1 MATFYHAS
9 VPRAAWL
16 AAPVHHTER
25 RLDCPTRRG
34 SGATGDASDDVAA
47 HGRAAGEG
55 LMSALAPPVL
65 PSHAQAHA
73 VDTGRALLWRLIL
86 IYLSASSVAVAL
98 TLLLGLLGL
107 EFTARQWVTFW
118 MAVPF
123 GVTFYTSID
132 IVVVRGHLAPLTPVL
147 AALDRGERPRDMA
160 IAAALVRALNLPQ
173 YSAVRVTVL
182 HGPMAVVSL
191 CGVIY
196 VLNTFFNAGIAI
208 WQLVALGT
216 MILLFASPAHAIF
229 EYFAVSRTVE
239 PIVERLSRALGGPI
253 PAAEQAKLISVPLRN
268 KLLYLAIFVSSLP
281 LIFSAV
287 SFLYKFDRMV
297 SAHGFAVPSAE
308 MASLYIWGAG
318 VVGVCIF
325 GAISM
330 AVLTASEVSRSAA
343 RLIEAM
349 RRVESGRLDEARV
362 EVLSTD
368 EYADLNRGF
377 GLMLT
382 SLLEEQQILEVTQNL
397 AGELLLEVLI
407 ARIMAATTQLL
418 GAERASL
425 FIYDDK
431 TEELFTIYADGLET
445 RQIRL
450 PSNRGIAGAVFTT
463 GRTETITDPY
473 ADARFNPEIDRRTGF
488 TTRSIL
494 CVPITN
500 KAGAR
505 MGVAQALNK
514 RDGGFTTKDEARL
527 KAFAAQIAVSLENAK
542 LFDDVLNMKNYNE
555 SILKSTSNGIVTAD
569 ADGRIVTANDA
580 AESLLGL
587 SRDVLIGRC
596 ANDLFSGSHRWIADS
611 LAKTRATGEIDMAI
625 DAEVARGD
633 GGVATV
639 NLTAT
644 PLIDVNEARIGSMMV
659 LEDVTEEKRVR
670 STMSRYMSKEVAD
683 QLLSAGELELGGKEQ
698 KVTVMFSD
706 VRGFTSIAEA
716 LGPRETVSLLNQYF
730 TEMVDVIFKNGG
742 ILDKYMGDGI
752 MALFGAPFIGLNDA
766 DNALAAADEMM
777 ARLAELNARRV
788 ADGQVALDIGI
799 GFSTGATVI
808 GNIGSVRRME
818 YTVIGDAVNLASRL
832 EGATKQYGAKIILSE
847 MTVRDLRRPA
857 TLRELD
863 LIRVKGKDRPVAVY
877 ESLGHRAHE
886 PALPALL
893 ELHAAGISA
902 YRARDWTAAR
912 GAFDAAM
919 ELYPTDGP
927 ASVYRRRCDPL
938 CTTPPAEGW
947 DGVWNLTE
955 K

>member
-1 MATFYHAS
+1 VS
-9 VPRAAWL
+9 SSR
-16 AAPVHHTER
+16 
-25 RLDCPTRRG
+25 
-34 SGATGDASDDVAA
+34 
-47 HGRAAGEG
+47 
-55 LMSALAPPVL
+55 
-65 PSHAQAHA
+65 AQAPL
-73 VDTGRALLWRLIL
+73 VDSGRSLLWRLIF
-86 IYLSASSVAVAL
+86 IYLSATAVATSL

-107 EFTARQWVTFW
+107 EFAPRQWVTFW

-123 GVTFYTSID
+123 AVTFFTSVDVLVI
-132 IVVVRGHLAPLTPVL
+132 RRTLTPLAPVL
-147 AALDRGERPRDMA
+147 AALDRGDRPDDEA
-160 IAAALVRALNLPQ
+160 LGAALVRALNLPQ
-173 YSAVRVTVL
+173 YSAMRVTTL
-182 HGPMAVVSL
+182 HGPMATLSVV
-191 CGVIY
+191 GTVY
-196 VLNTFFNAGIAI
+196 TLNTFFGAGIAN

-239 PIVERLSRALGGPI
+239 PIVERLSRALAGPI
-253 PAAEQAKLISVPLRN
+253 PAAQQAKLISVPLRN

-297 SAHGFAVPSAE
+297 TAHGFAIPRDE
-308 MASLYIWGAG
+308 MTSLYVWGAG
-318 VVGVCIF
+318 VVTVCIL

-330 AVLTASEVSRSAA
+330 AVLTAREVSRSAA

-349 RRVESGRLDEARV
+349 RRVESGQLDDAKL

-407 ARIMAATTQLL
+407 ARIMSATTQLL

-425 FIYDDK
+425 FVYDDK
-431 TEELFTIYADGLET
+431 ADELFTLYADGLET

-450 PSNRGIAGAVFTT
+450 ATTSGIAGAVFTS
-463 GRTETITDPY
+463 GRTENIADPY
-473 ADARFNPEIDRRTGF
+473 ADPRFNQDVDRRTGF

-514 RDGGFTTKDEARL
+514 RDGLFTAKDEARL
-527 KAFAAQIAVSLENAK
+527 KAFAAQVAVSLENAK

-555 SILKSTSNGIVTAD
+555 SILKSTSNGIVTTDAD
-569 ADGRIVTANDA
+569 ARIVTANTA
-580 AESLLGL
+580 AETLLGL
-587 SRDVLIGRC
+587 SREALIGSR
-596 ANDLFSGSHRWIADS
+596 AGELFTGSNRWIAES
-611 LAKTRATGEIDMAI
+611 LAKTQATGEPEIAI
-625 DAEVARGD
+625 DVEVARGD
-633 GGVATV
+633 GGLATV

-644 PLIDVNEARIGSMMV
+644 ALIDVTEARIGSMIV

-698 KVTVMFSD
+698 RVTVMFSD

-716 LGPRETVSLLNQYF
+716 LGPRETVSLLNDYF

-742 ILDKYMGDGI
+742 ILDKYIGDGI
-752 MALFGAPFIGLNDA
+752 MALFGAPFVGPNDA

-777 ARLAELNARRV
+777 GRLAELNVRRV
-788 ADGQVALDIGI
+788 AAGQAPLDIGI

-818 YTVIGDAVNLASRL
+818 YTVIGDTVNLASRL

-886 PALPALL
+886 PGMAALL
-893 ELHAAGISA
+893 ERHAAGVQA
-902 YRARDWTAAR
+902 YRARDWASAR
-912 GAFDAAM
+912 RSFDGAL

-927 ASVYRRRCDPL
+927 AIVYRQRCDLL
-938 CTTPPAEGW
+938 CTTPPADGW

>member
-1 MATFYHAS
+1 MN
-9 VPRAAWL
+9 
-16 AAPVHHTER
+16 
-25 RLDCPTRRG
+25 
-34 SGATGDASDDVAA
+34 
-47 HGRAAGEG
+47 
-55 LMSALAPPVL
+55 ALAPPVSSSRARA
-65 PSHAQAHA
+65 PF
-73 VDTGRALLWRLIL
+73 VDSGRALFWRLIL
-86 IYLSASSVAVAL
+86 IYLSATTVAVAL

-107 EFTARQWVTFW
+107 EFTTRQWIIFW

-123 GVTFYTSID
+123 GVTFFTSID
-132 IVVVRGHLAPLTPVL
+132 VFVIRRHLAPLTPVL
-147 AALDRGERPRDMA
+147 AALDRGETPDEEA
-160 IAAALVRALNLPQ
+160 VGAALVRALNLPQ
-173 YSAVRVTVL
+173 YSAMRVTTL
-182 HGPMAVVSL
+182 HGPMATLSL
-191 CGVIY
+191 LGVTYTI
-196 VLNTFFNAGIAI
+196 NSFFGAGIAI
-208 WQLVALGT
+208 WQLLALGT

-229 EYFAVSRTVE
+229 EYFAVSRTIE
-239 PIVERLSRALGGPI
+239 PIVERLSRALAGPVS
-253 PAAEQAKLISVPLRN
+253 AAQHAKLISVPLRN

-281 LIFSAV
+281 LMFSAV
-287 SFLYKFDRMV
+287 SFLYKFDRMI
-297 SAHGFAVPSAE
+297 STHGFAVPAAE
-308 MASLYIWGAG
+308 MTSLYVWGAG
-318 VVGVCIF
+318 VVAVCVL
-325 GAISM
+325 GAVSM
-330 AVLTASEVSRSAA
+330 AVLTAREVSRSAA

-349 RRVESGRLDEARV
+349 RRVESGQLDDAKL

-425 FIYDDK
+425 FVYDDK
-431 TEELFTIYADGLET
+431 KDELFTLYADGLEK

-450 PSNRGIAGAVFTT
+450 STHSGIAGAVFTS
-463 GRTETITDPY
+463 GKTENIADPY
-473 ADARFNPEIDRRTGF
+473 ADPRFNQDIDRRTGF

-514 RDGGFTTKDEARL
+514 RDGAFTAKDEARL
-527 KAFAAQIAVSLENAK
+527 KAFAAQVAVSLENAK

-555 SILKSTSNGIVTAD
+555 SILKSTSNGIVTTDAD
-569 ADGRIVTANDA
+569 ARIVTANA
-580 AESLLGL
+580 AAAALLGL
-587 SRDVLIGRC
+587 SREELIGSR
-596 ANDLFSGSHRWIADS
+596 AGELFTGPNRWIADS
-611 LAKTRATGEIDMAI
+611 LAKTQASGEPEIAI
-625 DAEVARGD
+625 DVEVERGD
-633 GGVATV
+633 GGLATV

-644 PLIDVNEARIGSMMV
+644 PLIDVTEARIGSMIV

-698 KVTVMFSD
+698 KVTVMFTD
-706 VRGFTSIAEA
+706 IRGFTSIAEV
-716 LGPRETVSLLNQYF
+716 LGPRETVSLLNDYF

-742 ILDKYMGDGI
+742 ILDKYIGDGI
-752 MALFGAPFIGLNDA
+752 MALFGSPFVGANDA

-777 ARLAELNARRV
+777 GRLAELNVRR
-788 ADGQVALDIGI
+788 AAAGEAALAIGI
-799 GFSTGATVI
+799 GFSTGPTVI

-818 YTVIGDAVNLASRL
+818 YTVVGDTVNLASRL
-832 EGATKQYGAKIILSE
+832 EGASKQYGARIILSE
-847 MTVRDLRRPA
+847 MTVRELRGPA

-877 ESLGHRAHE
+877 ESLGYRAHE
-886 PALPALL
+886 PGLSSLL
-893 ELHAAGISA
+893 ELHTAGIQA
-902 YRARDWTAAR
+902 YRARNWTSAR
-912 GAFDAAM
+912 RAFDAAL

-927 ASVYRRRCDPL
+927 AAVYRHRCEL
-938 CTTPPAEGW
+938 LGATPPAEAW

>member
-1 MATFYHAS
+1 MN
-9 VPRAAWL
+9 
-16 AAPVHHTER
+16 
-25 RLDCPTRRG
+25 
-34 SGATGDASDDVAA
+34 
-47 HGRAAGEG
+47 
-55 LMSALAPPVL
+55 ALAPPVSAGRTRA
-65 PSHAQAHA
+65 P
-73 VDTGRALLWRLIL
+73 VDSGRALFWRLIL
-86 IYLSASSVAVAL
+86 IYLSATVVAVAV

-107 EFTARQWVTFW
+107 EFTVRQWVLFW
-118 MAVPF
+118 VSAPFAVVF
-123 GVTFYTSID
+123 FTSID
-132 IVVVRGHLAPLTPVL
+132 VYVIRRHLTPVLPVL
-147 AALDRGERPRDMA
+147 AALDRGEQPDEA
-160 IAAALVRALNLPQ
+160 SLSTALVRALNLPQ

-182 HGPMAVVSL
+182 HGPMATLSL
-191 CGVIY
+191 VGVTYI
-196 VLNTFFNAGIAI
+196 VNAFFHAGVAL

-229 EYFAVSRTVE
+229 EFFAVSRTIE
-239 PIVERLSRALGGPI
+239 PIAERLSRTLDGPI
-253 PAAEQAKLISVPLRN
+253 RAAQAVKLISVPLRN

-287 SFLYKFDRMV
+287 SFLYKFDRMI
-297 SAHGFAVPSAE
+297 SAHGFVVPAAE
-308 MASLYIWGAG
+308 MTSLYIWGAG

-325 GAISM
+325 GAVSM
-330 AVLTASEVSRSAA
+330 AMLTAREVSRSAA
-343 RLIEAM
+343 RMIEAM
-349 RRVESGRLDEARV
+349 RRVESGQLDDAKL

-431 TEELFTIYADGLET
+431 TDELFTLYADGLET

-450 PSNRGIAGAVFTT
+450 PAARGIAGAVFTS
-463 GRTETITDPY
+463 GKTENIADPY
-473 ADARFNPEIDRRTGF
+473 ADPRFNQNIDRETGF

-505 MGVAQALNK
+505 MGVTQALNK
-514 RDGGFTTKDEARL
+514 RDGSFTAKDEARL
-527 KAFAAQIAVSLENAK
+527 KAFAAQVAVSLENAK

-569 ADGRIVTANDA
+569 AEGRIVTANEA

-587 SRDVLIGRC
+587 SRDVLIGAR
-596 ANDLFSGSHRWIADS
+596 AGELFSGRNRWIAES
-611 LAKTRATGEIDMAI
+611 LANAQATGETDLSI
-625 DAEVARGD
+625 DAEVDRGD
-633 GGVATV
+633 GAVATV

-644 PLIDVNEARIGSMMV
+644 PLVDVNEARIGSMMV

-670 STMSRYMSKEVAD
+670 STMSRYMSKEIAD

-706 VRGFTSIAEA
+706 IRGFTSLSEA
-716 LGPRETVSLLNQYF
+716 LGPRETVSLLNDYF
-730 TEMVDVIFKNGG
+730 TEMVDAIFKNGG

-752 MALFGAPFIGLNDA
+752 MALFGAPFVSQNDA

-777 ARLAELNARRV
+777 GRLAELNARRI
-788 ADGQVALDIGI
+788 AGGQTKLDIGI
-799 GFSTGATVI
+799 GFSTGPTVV

-818 YTVIGDAVNLASRL
+818 YTVIGDTVNLASRL

-886 PALPALL
+886 PELKTLL
-893 ELHAAGISA
+893 ELHAAGVAA
-902 YRARDWTAAR
+902 YRARDWDRAHR
-912 GAFDAAM
+912 SFD
-919 ELYPTDGP
+919 EVLKLYPTDGP
-927 ASVYRRRCDPL
+927 SAVYCQRCTL
-938 CTTPPAEGW
+938 LSATPPADGW